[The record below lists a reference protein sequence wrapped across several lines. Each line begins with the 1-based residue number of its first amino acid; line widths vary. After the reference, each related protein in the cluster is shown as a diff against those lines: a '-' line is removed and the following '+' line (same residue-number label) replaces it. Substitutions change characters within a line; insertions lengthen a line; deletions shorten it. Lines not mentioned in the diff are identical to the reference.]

1 MRKQDGSAETGHE
14 PCHVVVVDKVDGE
27 AAELDTRTDE
37 AKQLVASVRDCED
50 TELPAHLVFNLK
62 KKKKPTIAISVRP
75 FCAKLFCQPSTWPN
89 GRRSSAAAT
98 NECDPVR
105 TTRWQSVFNFV
116 VILYLIFLNITNAQ
130 ERWVIKGVGSLHES
144 QDASPAPREGYR
156 ERQLLIV
163 DEEMEDQNDLLELV
177 DEMSR

>member
-50 TELPAHLVFNLK
+50 TELPAHLE
-62 KKKKPTIAISVRP
+62 T
-75 FCAKLFCQPSTWPN
+75 
-89 GRRSSAAAT
+89 
-98 NECDPVR
+98 
-105 TTRWQSVFNFV
+105 
-116 VILYLIFLNITNAQ
+116 
-130 ERWVIKGVGSLHES
+130 WVIKGVGSLHES
-144 QDASPAPREGYR
+144 QDAPPAPREGYR

>member
-50 TELPAHLVFNLK
+50 TELPAHL
-62 KKKKPTIAISVRP
+62 
-75 FCAKLFCQPSTWPN
+75 PSTWPN

-98 NECDPVR
+98 NEFDPVR